1 MNTMKLR
8 LKDKVIVVRG
18 RDKGKKGEIVALLP
32 KLNQVVVEGVNVAKK
47 HTKPSAKVPR
57 GGIVEVTKPI
67 DAAKVMAIDPTT
79 GRPARLG
86 YKIDAQGNK
95 ERVFKVPAFKND
107 TKAAKAKPAAKEVVA
122 KSAEKAKKSEK

>member
-1 MNTMKLR
+1 MKLQ

-18 RDKGKKGEIVALLP
+18 RDKGKKGEVVALLP
-32 KLNQVVVEGVNVAKK
+32 KLNQVVVEGVNIAKR

-67 DAAKVMAIDPTT
+67 DAAKVMAIDPAS

-86 YKIDAQGNK
+86 YKLDAKGNK
-95 ERVFKVPAFKND
+95 TRVFKVSTFKN
-107 TKAAKAKPAAKEVVA
+107 AKAKPTEAKTTVKA
-122 KSAEKAKKSEK
+122 DAKKSEK